1 MDINFPICHLFYYP
15 TQVVLVDDDPD
26 FLDAVSLLLRRN
38 LSYRLFRSAAQAL
51 IHVNNSNQ
59 QTDMIRRC
67 YSSYKTGPFDSDTL
81 NHIDINEI
89 YKEVYNPARFSTPTV
104 VVVDY
109 SMPEMN
115 GLEFCMSLTNPYVKK
130 ILLTGQ
136 ADTDLAVQAFN
147 EGLIDQYIS
156 KKDQHLQTKL
166 NRSIANLQQH
176 YFSRTFKLI
185 TDPVIANN
193 QSRFINNPDFVNY
206 FREILSTRNIVEYYL
221 IDEPYSGFFLLDEKG
236 TVSIL
241 LILQE
246 KKLQNHYRQC
256 VADHAPNELLQALAN
271 GSVIPLFNVANEQEK
286 TDPGILQNWR
296 KYYVPAARVSDR
308 AAYHCAML
316 SGEQAKSLLRK
327 YHPEDIAP
335 YSAHI
340 NAPQGGAGQKYLH

>member
-38 LSYRLFRSAAQAL
+38 LSYRLFQSASQAL
-51 IHVNNSNQ
+51 DHVNNSNQ
-59 QTDMIRRC
+59 HIEMIRRC

-89 YKEVYNPARFSTPTV
+89 YKEVYNPARFSTPSV

-115 GLEFCMSLTNPYVKK
+115 GLEYCMSLTNPYVKK

-147 EGLIDQYIS
+147 DGLIDQYIS
-156 KKDQHLQTKL
+156 KKDQNLEAKL

-206 FREILSTRNIVEYYL
+206 FRDVLAKRKVAEYYL

-241 LILQE
+241 LVLPESRLHSHHQ
-246 KKLQNHYRQC
+246 QC
-256 VADHAPNELLQALAN
+256 VTAQAPVELITALEKGAMM
-271 GSVIPLFNVANEQEK
+271 PLFNVSSEHEK
-286 TDPGILQNWR
+286 LADGILANWR
-296 KYYVPAARVSDR
+296 KYYVPAERISDR
-308 AAYHCAML
+308 APYYCALLPAEM
-316 SGEQAKSLLRK
+316 ARNLLRN
-327 YHPEDIAP
+327 YRPEDIVP
-335 YSAHI
+335 YNDHL
-340 NAPQGGAGQKYLH
+340 NAPAGGQKFLH

>member
-38 LSYRLFRSAAQAL
+38 LSYRLFQSASQAL
-51 IHVNNSNQ
+51 DHVNNSNQ
-59 QTDMIRRC
+59 HIEMIRRC

-115 GLEFCMSLTNPYVKK
+115 GLEYCMSLTNPYVKK

-147 EGLIDQYIS
+147 DGLIDQYIS
-156 KKDQHLQTKL
+156 KKDQNLEAKL

-193 QSRFINNPDFVNY
+193 QSRFINNPEFVNY
-206 FREILSTRNIVEYYL
+206 FREILAKRKISEYYL

-241 LILQE
+241 LVLPE
-246 KKLQNHYRQC
+246 SRLRNHAQQC
-256 VADHAPNELLQALAN
+256 VEAKAPQELIDTLNKGAMM
-271 GSVIPLFNVANEQEK
+271 PLFNVSNENEK
-286 TDPGILQNWR
+286 VESTILGNWK
-296 KYYVPAARVSDR
+296 KYYVPAERISDR
-308 AAYHCAML
+308 APYYCALLPAEM
-316 SGEQAKSLLRK
+316 ARSLLRK
-327 YHPEDIAP
+327 YRPDDIIP
-335 YSAHI
+335 YSSHI
-340 NAPQGGAGQKYLH
+340 NAPVGAQKFLH